1 VTVWA
6 DVIARVQGL
15 ASRLLGRSRLTTL
28 ATAHDLRAL
37 AALLSDA
44 YGDAMLCET
53 PDSASLERSARQ
65 VAGARLAIIARW
77 SGARAALLA
86 PLFEEDDRRNLA
98 AIARGIVAGAPI
110 EHRTSSLI
118 PTVSL
123 PTSALEELARQA
135 DLSHVASLLTAWQ
148 NPYAAPLLEEATR
161 EHPNLFLVLLALDR
175 AYVARAVKTARRTG
189 RALLSHVRLQIDT
202 QNAWTALALSDHA
215 EEHTDAALYVDGGL
229 RLSRGFFLTLARA
242 RDSNEARSRIARE
255 LRGTAVAR
263 VIADTEHAS
272 PEDALLAESLRRSL
286 ANARQH
292 PLDVGVI
299 LRYTLRLRAEVRDVA
314 RIAWGIALDRPR
326 EQLAAAL
333 VSP

>member
-1 VTVWA
+1 MTVWA

-15 ASRLLGRSRLTTL
+15 ASRLLGRARLTML
-28 ATAHDLRAL
+28 ATSHDLRSF

-44 YGDAMLCET
+44 YDDAALRDT
-53 PDSASLERSARQ
+53 PDSAILERHARHI
-65 VAGARLAIIARW
+65 AGTRLGIVARW

-118 PTVSL
+118 PTAAL
-123 PTSALEELARQA
+123 PASALEELARQA
-135 DLSHVASLLTAWQ
+135 DLSHVAALLTAWQ
-148 NPYAAPLLEEATR
+148 NPYGAALLEEGTR

-175 AYVARAVKTARRTG
+175 AYVGRAVKTARRAG
-189 RALLSHVRLQIDT
+189 RALLSHVRLQIDA

-215 EEHTDAALYVDGGL
+215 EDHADALFLEGGL
-229 RLSRGFFLTLARA
+229 RLSRGLFLTLARA
-242 RDSNEARSRIARE
+242 RDSGEARSRIASE

-263 VIADTEHAS
+263 VLADTEHAT
-272 PEDALLAESLRRSL
+272 PEDALLAASLRRSIQ
-286 ANARQH
+286 AARQN